1 MSLVANAFLSDRS
14 LKIRSKAIPWDGYQR
29 AGLLNADDVKLVQR
43 IANSQ
48 REKADSILDEEG
60 EAYAQLYV
68 RLLGKLSRT
77 DTIQFILVLLGD
89 FIAGESLLLAFKGV
103 SLESSDDFVR
113 LKSAAI
119 ISTILPYDSS
129 PPSSV
134 VEQVSRA
141 LSSMI
146 RSPNE
151 PEAQDVGV
159 QCFESVLRV
168 SKARQY
174 AWRAEETDSENGENK
189 QEAAPSAG
197 DEQQQTAP
205 KIVEALV
212 HLLRGN
218 PSPQMQYQLAFC
230 FWLLTFEQKIAEQIN
245 ARYNLIPLLLDLAKQ
260 AIKEKI
266 LRVVVSTFRNLVVR
280 APKQNL
286 APMLV
291 AKVLPW
297 IQTSLQGRMFSDDEI
312 KDDVEFLAGELKS
325 SFDGMTTFDEYKS
338 ELASGHLTWSPAH
351 KNDDFWRDN
360 AAKLTDKDREQLKC
374 VSDPLLKT
382 VARPTLMHFAPAM
395 KRVLVQLLSSSN
407 EPLTLAVAANDI
419 AQFVKFHETGKKAVE
434 DLGAKARVMQLMTH
448 ADPDVKYQSLLA
460 TQRLMSH
467 AWA

>member
-1 MSLVANAFLSDRS
+1 MSLVANAFLSDKS

-29 AGLLNADDVKLVQR
+29 AGLLDAGDVKLVQR
-43 IANSQ
+43 VAAS
-48 REKADSILDEEG
+48 RDKAESILDAEG
-60 EAYAQLYV
+60 EAYAALYI

-89 FIAGESLLLAFKGV
+89 FIADRDERIVLLLSQPDSPYPPLLKT
-103 SLESSDDFVR
+103 LESSDDFVK

-119 ISTILPYDSS
+119 VSTILPYDSS
-129 PPSSV
+129 PPVDV
-134 VEQVSRA
+134 VEKVLNV
-141 LSSMI
+141 LSTMI

-159 QCFESVLRV
+159 QALESVLRV
-168 SKARQY
+168 STARELAWKAEH
-174 AWRAEETDSENGENK
+174 AGSTEDGKSNGAEQSST
-189 QEAAPSAG
+189 AAGGGGS
-197 DEQQQTAP
+197 
-205 KIVEALV
+205 KVVEGLV

-230 FWLLTFEQKIAEQIN
+230 FWLLTFDQTIAEEIN
-245 ARYNLIPLLLDLAKQ
+245 ARYNLLPLLLELAKQ

-266 LRVVVSTFRNLVVR
+266 LRVVVSTFRNLVTR

-297 IQTSLQGRMFSDDEI
+297 IQQSMQGRMFSDEEI
-312 KDDVEFLAGELKS
+312 KDDVEFLAEELKS

-338 ELASGHLTWSPAH
+338 ELASGHLTWSPTH

-360 AAKLTDKDREQLKC
+360 AAKLTDKDREQLK
-374 VSDPLLKT
+374 
-382 VARPTLMHFAPAM
+382 
-395 KRVLVQLLSSSN
+395 VLVQLLATSS
-407 EPLTLAVAANDI
+407 EPLTLAVAANDV
-419 AQFVKFHETGKKAVE
+419 AQFVKFHETGKKAIE
-434 DLGAKARVMQLMTH
+434 ELGAKARVMQLMTH

>member
-1 MSLVANAFLSDRS
+1 MSLVANAFLSDKS
-14 LKIRSKAIPWDGYQR
+14 LKIRAKAIPWEGYQR
-29 AGLLNADDVKLVQR
+29 AGLLEPEDVKLVQR
-43 IANSQ
+43 VATGT
-48 REKADSILDEEG
+48 REKAESILDAEG
-60 EAYAQLYV
+60 ETYAALYI

-89 FIAGESLLLAFKGV
+89 FIADRDERILLLLSQSDSPYPPLLKT
-103 SLESSDDFVR
+103 LESSDNFVR

-119 ISTILPYDSS
+119 ISTVLPYDRS
-129 PPSSV
+129 PPNEV
-134 VEQVSRA
+134 VEKVLSI

-159 QCFESVLRV
+159 QALESVLRV
-168 SKARQY
+168 AKAREL
-174 AWRAEETDSENGENK
+174 AWQAEQDGEQSEDGK
-189 QEAAPSAG
+189 SAG
-197 DEQQQTAP
+197 AAAATKPP
-205 KIVEALV
+205 KVVEGLV
-212 HLLRGN
+212 NLLRGYS
-218 PSPQMQYQLAFC
+218 SPQMQYQLAFC
-230 FWLLTFEQKIAEQIN
+230 FWLLTFDQTIAEEIN

-266 LRVVVSTFRNLVVR
+266 LRVVVSTFRNLVTR

-297 IQTSLQGRMFSDDEI
+297 IQQSMQGRMFSDDEI
-312 KDDVEFLAGELKS
+312 KDDVDFLANELKS

-338 ELASGHLTWSPAH
+338 ELASGHLTWSPTH

-360 AAKLTDKDREQLKC
+360 ASKLTDKDREQLK
-374 VSDPLLKT
+374 
-382 VARPTLMHFAPAM
+382 
-395 KRVLVQLLSSSN
+395 VLVHLLMSST
-407 EPLTLAVAANDI
+407 EPLTLAVAANDV
-419 AQFVKFHETGKKAVE
+419 AQFVKFHETGKKAIE

>member
-1 MSLVANAFLSDRS
+1 MSLVANRFLSDKS
-14 LKIRSKAIPWDGYQR
+14 LKIRAKAIPWEGYQR
-29 AGLLNADDVKLVQR
+29 AGLLDADDVKLVQR
-43 IANSQ
+43 VAAS
-48 REKADSILDEEG
+48 RDKAESILDAEG
-60 EAYAQLYV
+60 EAYAALYI

-77 DTIQFILVLLGD
+77 DTIQYILVLLGD
-89 FIAGESLLLAFKGV
+89 FIADRDERILILLSQSDSPYPTLLKT
-103 SLESSDDFVR
+103 LESSDDFVR

-119 ISTILPYDSS
+119 VSTILPYDSA
-129 PPSSV
+129 PPTDV
-134 VEQVSRA
+134 VEKVLHV
-141 LSSMI
+141 LSHMI

-159 QCFESVLRV
+159 QALESVLRV
-168 SKARQY
+168 STARELAWKAEQ
-174 AWRAEETDSENGENK
+174 AEQGEAK
-189 QEAAPSAG
+189 SAP
-197 DEQQQTAP
+197 AP
-205 KIVEALV
+205 KVVEGLV
-212 HLLRGN
+212 NLLRGYS
-218 PSPQMQYQLAFC
+218 SPQMQYQLAFC
-230 FWLLTFEQKIAEQIN
+230 FWLLTFDQTIAEEIN

-266 LRVVVSTFRNLVVR
+266 LRVVVATFRNLITR

-297 IQTSLQGRMFSDDEI
+297 LQQSMQGRMFSDDEI
-312 KDDVEFLAGELKS
+312 KDDVDFLVGELKS

-338 ELASGHLTWSPAH
+338 ELASGHLTWSPTH

-360 AAKLTDKDREQLKC
+360 AVKLTDKDREELK
-374 VSDPLLKT
+374 
-382 VARPTLMHFAPAM
+382 
-395 KRVLVQLLSSSN
+395 VLVHLLMSST
-407 EPLTLAVAANDI
+407 EPLTLAVAANDV
-419 AQFVKFHETGKKAVE
+419 AQFVKYHETGKKAIE

>member
-14 LKIRSKAIPWDGYQR
+14 LKIRAKAIPWEGYQR
-29 AGLLNADDVKLVQR
+29 AGLLEPEDVKLVQR
-43 IANSQ
+43 VASTS
-48 REKADSILDEEG
+48 REKAESILDAEG
-60 EAYAQLYV
+60 ETYAALYI

-77 DTIQFILVLLGD
+77 DTVQSILVLLGD
-89 FIAGESLLLAFKGV
+89 FIADRDERILLLLSQSDSPYPPLLKT
-103 SLESSDDFVR
+103 LESSDDFVR

-119 ISTILPYDSS
+119 ISTILPYDRS
-129 PPSSV
+129 PPTDV
-134 VEQVSRA
+134 VEKVLDI
-141 LSSMI
+141 LSNMI

-159 QCFESVLRV
+159 QALESVLRV
-168 SKARQY
+168 AKAREL
-174 AWRAEETDSENGENK
+174 AWEAEQEEGQQSENGK
-189 QEAAPSAG
+189 SAG
-197 DEQQQTAP
+197 AAAMKP
-205 KIVEALV
+205 KVVEGLV
-212 HLLRGN
+212 NLLRGYS
-218 PSPQMQYQLAFC
+218 SPQMQYQLAFC
-230 FWLLTFEQKIAEQIN
+230 FWLLTFDQTIAEEIN
-245 ARYNLIPLLLDLAKQ
+245 TRYNLIPLLLDLAKQ

-266 LRVVVSTFRNLVVR
+266 LRVVVSTFRNLVTR

-297 IQTSLQGRMFSDDEI
+297 IQQSMQGRKFSDDEI
-312 KDDVEFLAGELKS
+312 KEDVDFLADELKS

-338 ELASGHLTWSPAH
+338 ELASGHLTWSPTH

-360 AAKLTDKDREQLKC
+360 ASKLTDKDREQLK
-374 VSDPLLKT
+374 
-382 VARPTLMHFAPAM
+382 
-395 KRVLVQLLSSSN
+395 VLVHLLMSST
-407 EPLTLAVAANDI
+407 EPLTLAVAANDV
-419 AQFVKFHETGKKAVE
+419 AQFVKFHETGKKAIE